1 MRLSPKARSGADQG
15 QCPWTPVRVSVVQF
29 PPLSPRG
36 WLWGSAPEPRFAFQL
51 AGYTCYR
58 RVDGYGAVP
67 LNPGSRFS
75 WPVTPATAAWMVMG
89 QYPWTP
95 ARIFVSWLHLLLPH
109 GYSWAASLNSNS
121 HFSWP
126 TFPRYRRFNGLGKC
140 RAADL
145 HNVNVAVGFGKSP
158 HLIDKP
164 LSMRYPIIM
173 P

>member
-15 QCPWTPVRVSVVQF
+15 QCPWTPG
-29 PPLSPRG
+29 G

-58 RVDGYGAVP
+58 RVD
-67 LNPGSRFS
+67 SQ
-75 WPVTPATAAWMVMG
+75 G

-145 HNVNVAVGFGKSP
+145 HNVNVAVGFGKAP

>member
-1 MRLSPKARSGADQG
+1 MRLSPKAKSGADQG

-36 WLWGSAPEPRFAFQL
+36 WLWGSAPDPRFAFQL

-58 RVDGYGAVP
+58 RVD
-67 LNPGSRFS
+67 SQ
-75 WPVTPATAAWMVMG
+75 G